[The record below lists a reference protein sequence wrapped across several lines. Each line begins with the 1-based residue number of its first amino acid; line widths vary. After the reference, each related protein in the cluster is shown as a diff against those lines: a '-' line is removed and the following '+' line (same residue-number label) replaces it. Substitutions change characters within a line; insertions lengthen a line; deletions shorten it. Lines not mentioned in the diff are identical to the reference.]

1 MQRVLT
7 TRHYARETNWEA
19 LMKNLNLCVALSA
32 VALAAMPA
40 FLHAGT
46 PKRASAPVVITM
58 PAVPNG
64 RNFSRAPFPAARWEN
79 DVTPPNGV
87 AFDLDLPPNTPSTT
101 PDPIA
106 PPVPRY
112 AILQPAVPPGEM
124 PTGLVA
130 IGASTA
136 LDPARVEPTIR
147 SAMYESRDD
156 LIDSLRLRV
165 RQGQTTIA
173 ELRRTQSQMSADG
186 RAQFSAAMSEA
197 RDREKR
203 LEKSLRS
210 AARASST
217 SWDSARDQLAAAYDA
232 YAASLAQIDA
242 AAGIAP
248 ARW

>member
-1 MQRVLT
+1 
-7 TRHYARETNWEA
+7 
-19 LMKNLNLCVALSA
+19 MKNLNLCVALSSMA
-32 VALAAMPA
+32 VAAVPS

-64 RNFSRAPFPAARWEN
+64 SNFSRAPFPAARWEN
-79 DVTPPNGV
+79 DVTRPNDM

-106 PPVPRY
+106 PPVPRF
-112 AILQPAVPPGEM
+112 AILQPRVPPGEM

-136 LDPARVEPTIR
+136 LDPGRVEPTIR
-147 SAMYESRDD
+147 SATYESRDD

-165 RQGQTTIA
+165 RQGQTTVA
-173 ELRRTQSQMSADG
+173 ELRRNQSQMSAEG
-186 RAQFSAAMSEA
+186 RAQFNAAMSEA
-197 RDREKR
+197 KARGKR
-203 LEKSLRS
+203 LDKSLRS
-210 AARASST
+210 AAGASST
-217 SWDSARDQLAAAYDA
+217 SWDSARGQLAADYDA

-248 ARW
+248 ARR